1 MWFLLH
7 CMRYSQKEYQRTV
20 FPCILQRVLLRP
32 LFQFDGGAMS
42 DQRRDLPL
50 TSDKSALDEL
60 QSAVFKFLIER
71 VIPLVPNVEQPA
83 ILIELIGR
91 RLIVSQIE
99 SHPSE
104 RDNISEYKRM
114 LGSSLYI
121 YEQDSR
127 KV

>member
-1 MWFLLH
+1 
-7 CMRYSQKEYQRTV
+7 
-20 FPCILQRVLLRP
+20 
-32 LFQFDGGAMS
+32 MS
-42 DQRRDLPL
+42 DQRDDRPP
-50 TSDKSALDEL
+50 TSDSRRQTIDCRYQSALDEL

-71 VIPLVPNVEQPA
+71 VIPLVPNVEQPS

-121 YEQDSR
+121 YEQDPR
-127 KV
+127 LRT